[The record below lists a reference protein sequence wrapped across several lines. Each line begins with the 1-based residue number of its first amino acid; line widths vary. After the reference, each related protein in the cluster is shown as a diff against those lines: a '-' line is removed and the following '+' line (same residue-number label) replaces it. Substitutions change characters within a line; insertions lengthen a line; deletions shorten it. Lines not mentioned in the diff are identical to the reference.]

1 VIECEKYHPSLKL
14 KYGFNHRCHDSIVEA
29 IKMIRDGS
37 LGKILNMR
45 GVYGKSS
52 IINFTSEWRTERKF
66 AGGGILLDRG
76 IHMVDL
82 MRLFSG
88 EFSEVLSFISNKR
101 WGSRMLKIMHMLLC
115 ATKMVLLPCF
125 ILQRHSGS
133 TVLD

>member
-1 VIECEKYHPSLKL
+1 
-14 KYGFNHRCHDSIVEA
+14 
-29 IKMIRDGS
+29 MIRDGS

-88 EFSEVLSFISNKR
+88 EFSEVLSFISNKKYIF
-101 WGSRMLKIMHMLLC
+101 S
-115 ATKMVLLPCF
+115 T
-125 ILQRHSGS
+125 ILNL
-133 TVLD
+133 V